1 MSGSG
6 SIGIVTG
13 IVNTFGPDSAVAKT
27 ACVMAG
33 ATETTFYTLAVYFGA
48 VGIKNTR
55 HTVAAALFA
64 DLASVVLCL
73 IVCRFFFQ

>member
-1 MSGSG
+1 M
-6 SIGIVTG
+6 TG
-13 IVNTFGPDSAVAKT
+13 IVAQFGPDSAVAKT

-48 VGIKNTR
+48 VGIKNAR

-64 DLASVVLCL
+64 DFASVVLCL
-73 IVCRFFFQ
+73 IVCGFFF